1 MKRWKNNPLPI
12 QWLWLSKDDKR
23 AVIKLLDKTDIEFL
37 TDMKNTF
44 NATVLEMEIID
55 EQR

>member
-1 MKRWKNNPLPI
+1 MKRWKSNPLPI
-12 QWLWLSKDDKR
+12 QWQWLSKDEKR

-44 NATVLEMEIID
+44 NATVLEMEID
-55 EQR
+55 FEQR